1 MYKYNEFSECV
12 RAHSKKNVFLQISLI
27 IIYTNKRMELKYIIE
42 QFQTEGT
49 IIDFSPYGTGHINDT
64 YKVVTGEK
72 SSSNYLLQRINHNV
86 FKDVPG
92 LMENIQRVTTHI
104 RKKLSEI
111 PGSNPD
117 RETLSLIETVDGKT
131 FYLDD
136 TGNYYRMYLFIE
148 DHNTYDIVKTAH
160 QAYEAG
166 RMFGKFQNFLS
177 DLPGKPLNETI
188 RDFHNIEFRLN
199 ELFSA
204 LAADKEKRSA
214 NVSNEIKFVENRMDE
229 MKILLD
235 LSRKGEIPTRV
246 THNDTKFN
254 NVLLDKNDNGL
265 CVIDLDTVMPGII
278 HYDFGD
284 SIRTAT
290 NTGAEDEVNL
300 EKVKMD
306 IDLFEGYT
314 RGYLKEMVS
323 LTNRELEYLPLAA
336 KLLPYIIGIRFLTDY
351 LKGDHYFKIKHREH
365 NLQRAKTQFKLL
377 NSMEKQY
384 EKMIDI
390 VSSISNDYV

>member
-1 MYKYNEFSECV
+1 
-12 RAHSKKNVFLQISLI
+12 
-27 IIYTNKRMELKYIIE
+27 MELKHIIK

-49 IIDFSPYGTGHINDT
+49 IIDFYPYGTGHINDT
-64 YKVVTGEK
+64 YRVVSSEK

-92 LMENIQRVTTHI
+92 LMENIRRVTTHI
-104 RKKLSEI
+104 RGKLLEI
-111 PGSNPD
+111 PGSDPD
-117 RETLSLIETVDGKT
+117 RETLSLIDTIDGKT

-136 TGNYYRMYLFIE
+136 TGNYYRMYLFID
-148 DHNTYDIVKTAH
+148 DHNTYDIVETTH

-199 ELFSA
+199 ELFNA
-204 LAADKEKRSA
+204 IEADEEKRVA
-214 NVSNEIKFVENRMDE
+214 NVPDEIKFVENRMDE

-235 LSRKGEIPTRV
+235 LSRKGKIPTRV

-265 CVIDLDTVMPGII
+265 CVIDLDTVMPGLI

-290 NTGAEDEVNL
+290 NTGAEDEINL
-300 EKVKMD
+300 DKVEMD
-306 IDLFEGYT
+306 IKLFEGYT

-323 LTNRELEYLPLAA
+323 LTSIELEYLPLAA

-351 LKGDHYFKIKHREH
+351 LKGDHYFKIKRKEH
-365 NLQRAKTQFKLL
+365 NLQRAKTQFKLMS
-377 NSMEKQY
+377 SMERQY
-384 EKMIDI
+384 EKMIGL
-390 VSSISNDYV
+390 VSTISRDYMK

>member
-1 MYKYNEFSECV
+1 MEIK
-12 RAHSKKNVFLQISLI
+12 HI
-27 IIYTNKRMELKYIIE
+27 IK
-42 QFQTEGT
+42 QFQTEGA
-49 IIDFSPYGTGHINDT
+49 IVDYLPYGTGHINDT
-64 YKVVTGEK
+64 YEVVTSEK
-72 SSSNYLLQRINHNV
+72 SSSNYLLQKINHNV

-92 LMENIQRVTTHI
+92 LMENIQRVTAHI

-117 RETLSLIETVDGKT
+117 RETLTLIETIDGKA

-148 DHNTYDIVKTAH
+148 DHLIYDIVETAH

-177 DLPGKPLNETI
+177 DLPGEPLHETI
-188 RDFHNIEFRLN
+188 KDFHNIEFRLN
-199 ELFSA
+199 ELFDA
-204 LAADKEKRSA
+204 LAADEEKRAA
-214 NVSNEIKFVENRMDE
+214 NVPGEIKFVEDRMDD

-246 THNDTKFN
+246 THNDTKIN
-254 NVLLDKNDNGL
+254 NVLFDKNDNGL
-265 CVIDLDTVMPGII
+265 CVIDLDTVMPGLI
-278 HYDFGD
+278 HYDYGD

-290 NTGAEDEVNL
+290 NTGAEDEMNL
-300 EKVKMD
+300 EKVEMD
-306 IDLFEGYT
+306 IKLFEEYT

-323 LTNRELEYLPLAA
+323 LTRTELNYLPLAA
-336 KLLPYIIGIRFLTDY
+336 KYLPYIIGIRFLTDY
-351 LKGDHYFKIKHREH
+351 LEGDHYFRIKHKEH
-365 NLQRAKTQFKLL
+365 NLQRAKTQFKLIR
-377 NSMEKQY
+377 SMDRQY

-390 VSSISNDYV
+390 VSSISRDYV

>member
-1 MYKYNEFSECV
+1 MEIK
-12 RAHSKKNVFLQISLI
+12 RI
-27 IIYTNKRMELKYIIE
+27 IK
-42 QFQTEGT
+42 QFQTKGT
-49 IIDFSPYGTGHINDT
+49 IVDFSPYGTGHINDT
-64 YKVVTGEK
+64 YQVVSSEK
-72 SSSNYLLQRINHNV
+72 SSSNYLLQRINHNI

-92 LMENIQRVTTHI
+92 LMENILRVTTHI

-117 RETLSLIETVDGKT
+117 RETLSLIETIDGKT
-131 FYLDD
+131 FYRDD

-148 DHNTYDIVKTAH
+148 DHHTYDIVKTTH

-199 ELFSA
+199 ELFNA
-204 LAADKEKRSA
+204 LEADGEKRAA
-214 NVSNEIKFVENRMDE
+214 NVHHEIKFIENRMDE

-265 CVIDLDTVMPGII
+265 CVIDLDTVMPGLI
-278 HYDFGD
+278 HYDYGD
-284 SIRTAT
+284 SIRTAA
-290 NTGAEDEVNL
+290 NTAAEDEVNL
-300 EKVKMD
+300 DKVEMD
-306 IDLFEGYT
+306 IKLFEGYT
-314 RGYLKEMVS
+314 RGYLKEMGS
-323 LTNRELEYLPLAA
+323 LTNTELKYLPLAA

-351 LKGDHYFKIKHREH
+351 LKGDHYFKIKHKRH
-365 NLQRAKTQFKLL
+365 NLQRAKTQFKLVR
-377 NSMEKQY
+377 SMEKQY
-384 EKMIDI
+384 DKMNDI
-390 VSSISNDYV
+390 VSSISRDYV